1 MLMHS
6 EDQNQHTSF
15 LSLISDAEEASS
27 RREDERFFFP
37 SLLALFVSRDEKADC
52 SSVAL
57 ARGII
62 TRLHI
67 THAPSIS
74 FLHANKSSSQV
85 PWTRFRFSSGA

>member
-27 RREDERFFFP
+27 RREDERFFFLP
-37 SLLALFVSRDEKADC
+37 FLALFVSRDEKAAC
-52 SSVAL
+52 SSVAP

-67 THAPSIS
+67 THAPFD
-74 FLHANKSSSQV
+74 FLS
-85 PWTRFRFSSGA
+85 PR

>member
-37 SLLALFVSRDEKADC
+37 SLLAPFVSRDKKADRL
-52 SSVAL
+52 SVA
-57 ARGII
+57 
-62 TRLHI
+62 RLRAASSRAS
-67 THAPSIS
+67 TTLTLPA
-74 FLHANKSSSQV
+74 FLS
-85 PWTRFRFSSGA
+85 PR